1 MGVNKKLTLKWKGEK
16 YSARFT
22 MGMID
27 DLEESINL
35 MKMMNNCMAGDI
47 RYSHAAK
54 LVSLVLNQMG
64 AETTQEEI
72 FFGMFEDEEQDV
84 QPLEVVALV
93 SEILDACFYK
103 SKKNITVKQP
113 AKS

>member
-1 MGVNKKLTLKWKGEK
+1 MGVNKKLTLEWKGEK
-16 YSARFT
+16 YSKRFT

-35 MKMMNNCMAGDI
+35 MQMMNRCMTGDI

-72 FFGMFEDEEQDV
+72 FFGMFEDSDDDV

-113 AKS
+113 VKS